1 MKELIHEVT
10 ETYAW
15 EANDGTVFYDKNE
28 CEQYEKTAKCAIIS
42 RLRELF
48 VGRDDPKKHGG
59 ELSEYAVF
67 EGYGCG
73 SEDYLM
79 AVLCIK
85 NENDLYAV
93 NQYAAMVGAKPVPST
108 MVHECILVGFGY
120 GYEDLYVYGTYGEVV
135 KKFSD
140 SMKWAFGLTGEENA
154 E

>member
-1 MKELIHEVT
+1 MKELMHEVK

-28 CEQYEKTAKCAIIS
+28 CAQYEKTARCAILS

-48 VGRDDPKKHGG
+48 VGKDDPKTHG
-59 ELSEYAVF
+59 ELNEYSVF

-79 AVLCIK
+79 AVLRIK
-85 NENDLYAV
+85 NEDDLYAV
-93 NQYAAMVGAKPVPST
+93 NQYAALVGAKPVPSD
-108 MVHECILVGFGY
+108 MVHELVLVGFGY
-120 GYEDLYVYGTYGEVV
+120 GYEDLYLYGTYGELVQ
-135 KKFSD
+135 KAAD
-140 SMKWAFGLTGEENA
+140 DMKRVFGLNGEENA

>member
-1 MKELIHEVT
+1 MKELIHEVK

-15 EANDGTVFYDKNE
+15 EANDGKIFYDQNE
-28 CEQYEKTAKCAIIS
+28 CLQYEKTAKCAITA

-48 VGRDDPKKHGG
+48 VGGNDPMT
-59 ELSEYAVF
+59 EYRVF

-79 AVLCIK
+79 AVLRIK
-85 NENDLYAV
+85 NEDDLYAV
-93 NQYAAMVGAKPVPST
+93 NQYAAMVGAQPVPST

-135 KKFSD
+135 KKFAD
-140 SMKWAFGLTGEENA
+140 SMKCAFGLTGEENA